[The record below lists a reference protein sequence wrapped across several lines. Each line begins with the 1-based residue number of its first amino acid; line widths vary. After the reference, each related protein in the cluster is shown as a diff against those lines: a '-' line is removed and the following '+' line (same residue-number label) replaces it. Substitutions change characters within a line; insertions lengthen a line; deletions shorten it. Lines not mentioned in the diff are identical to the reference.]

1 MPPLITHLH
10 TSLLK
15 ACLQRFLYIMFLVS
29 NTKDILVKKNV
40 TRYTKGQKTKTK
52 QKKTPQLKMTMIN
65 MLKGLMDK
73 VDSMQERR
81 DNANREMEILRK
93 KQKKS

>member
-1 MPPLITHLH
+1 M
-10 TSLLK
+10 
-15 ACLQRFLYIMFLVS
+15 LQGIP
-29 NTKDILVKKNV
+29 KDNE
-40 TRYTKGQKTKTK
+40 QKQNK
-52 QKKTPQLKMTMIN
+52 KKTPQLKMTMIN
-65 MLKGLMDK
+65 MLRGLMDK